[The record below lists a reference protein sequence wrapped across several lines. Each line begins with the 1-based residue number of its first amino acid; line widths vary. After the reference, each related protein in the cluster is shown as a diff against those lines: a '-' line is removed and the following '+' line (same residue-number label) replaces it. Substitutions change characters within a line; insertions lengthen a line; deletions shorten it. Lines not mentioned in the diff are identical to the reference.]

1 MKHGTADNGVEA
13 ACQEIGRLH
22 DAGKRDELLATV
34 RDLLCA
40 ALESSRALAAEVREL
55 RYKLYGRKSERLS
68 PHQLAWAFAV
78 QANEIPPQDTQDAG
92 EPGQHGERANEV
104 EARRRRR
111 EGGRGKRSLPAHL
124 PREEIRLVPTE
135 EELAAAGGTMRKWR
149 EERSEVLE
157 YVPPYFK
164 VLVYVREVWSNELGD
179 VVTGPAPVKVLSK
192 GLPGLA
198 LLVQVLLAK
207 FRDHVPLT
215 RQTRIYQRMGVELSR
230 NTLVDWV
237 GGAAQL
243 LRLLAY
249 LIYRQVLGSYVV
261 QADDTHLPVQDRL
274 KAKNIKRG
282 RLWALVG
289 DHFYVAYRYAQDW
302 RATTTFEILG
312 ERTGWLQVD
321 AYKGYAPIFAAGK
334 AIEVGC
340 HMHCR
345 RYFVKAL
352 KAKDLRALR
361 PVQLYQQIYAIEA
374 ASKEAGEGPDE
385 RLRRRQRDSKPLF
398 DELYE
403 WIEQHAGA
411 VRPSS
416 PLGEAITYSTN
427 HWTAL
432 CRPLEDGHL
441 ELDNGDVE
449 RTMRGPAM
457 GRRNWLFAG
466 SDGGAERAAIICTVL
481 ESAARH
487 GLDLRLYLSDV
498 LMKIAAGWPQSRLDE
513 LLPHRWREL
522 HAEAARAAELS
533 ATPPVAVA
541 A

>member
-22 DAGKRDELLATV
+22 NAGKRDELLATV
-34 RDLLCA
+34 RDLLRA
-40 ALESSRALAAEVREL
+40 ALESSRVLAAEVREL
-55 RYKLYGRKSERLS
+55 RDKLYGRKSERLS

-78 QANEIPPQDTQDAG
+78 QVNEEPPRDTQDAG
-92 EPGQHGERANEV
+92 EPGQPGERANEV
-104 EARRRRR
+104 EARRSRRQ
-111 EGGRGKRSLPAHL
+111 GGRGKRSLPAHL
-124 PREEIRLVPTE
+124 PREEIRLAPTA

-207 FRDHVPLT
+207 FCDHVPLT
-215 RQTRIYQRMGVELSR
+215 RQTRIYQRLGVELSR

-261 QADDTHLPVQDRL
+261 QADDTHLPVQDRG

-289 DHFYVAYRYAQDW
+289 DHFYVAYRYAPDW

-340 HMHCR
+340 NMHGR

-352 KAKDLRALR
+352 KTKDLRALR

-374 ASKEAGEGPDE
+374 ASKEAGEGCA
-385 RLRRRQRDSKPLF
+385 RQS
-398 DELYE
+398 
-403 WIEQHAGA
+403 
-411 VRPSS
+411 
-416 PLGEAITYSTN
+416 LG
-427 HWTAL
+427 
-432 CRPLEDGHL
+432 LE
-441 ELDNGDVE
+441 EV
-449 RTMRGPAM
+449 M
-457 GRRNWLFAG
+457 
-466 SDGGAERAAIICTVL
+466 
-481 ESAARH
+481 
-487 GLDLRLYLSDV
+487 
-498 LMKIAAGWPQSRLDE
+498 
-513 LLPHRWREL
+513 
-522 HAEAARAAELS
+522 
-533 ATPPVAVA
+533 
-541 A
+541 